1 MKLCGITCDGWTIT
15 GKAAA
20 EFSLSAT
27 TVTDAAA
34 IDGQDL
40 IVTEDDGETV
50 VASFAGYGVTAV
62 YRSGDSVRLRAA
74 RELEADSK
82 AAIEAVE
89 ANMGVLSGKVDTA
102 QAAADTARADVEAYM
117 DALLGTEGEEVTNG

>member
-1 MKLCGITCDGWTIT
+1 MKLCGITCDGWTII

-40 IVTEDDGETV
+40 VVTEDDGDTV
-50 VASFAGYGVTAV
+50 VASFAGYAVTGVYV
-62 YRSGDSVRLRAA
+62 SGDSVRLRAA

-89 ANMGVLSGKVDTA
+89 ANLGVVSGKADAAKAAAET
-102 QAAADTARADVEAYM
+102 AAADMEAYM
-117 DALLGTEGEEVTNG
+117 DALLGTDEEVKG

>member
-15 GKAAA
+15 GKAAV

-27 TVTDAAA
+27 TVTDSAA

-89 ANMGVLSGKVDTA
+89 ANMGVVSGKADAAKAAAET
-102 QAAADTARADVEAYM
+102 AAADMEAYM
-117 DALLGTEGEEVTNG
+117 DALLGTDEEVKG